1 MEALHHAFYARYL
14 SAGDKAHASG
24 SKARIAAGDRLVL
37 LIGELQTNVNRC
49 GFAQYLA
56 HKGRR
61 RAESALRALTTVGAT
76 QTANLLAAALAPGV
90 SAARLSVL
98 DRRFSISR
106 EDLPALT
113 MRYMQRHE
121 PARDVRS
128 RIPDPGRRSSG
139 PISRSSTLLRQ
150 PSSD

>member
-14 SAGDKAHASG
+14 SAGDKANASG

-98 DRRFSISR
+98 DRRFSI
-106 EDLPALT
+106 
-113 MRYMQRHE
+113 QRHE